1 MKHFNLQLFDESRA
15 ALLRNAIAD
24 YAKIGESFELMGT
37 GFTSLNE
44 SPNAQTDS
52 ETYINETTS
61 SSDIT
66 GYETEFPYTSRLI
79 PSQKAIYALYKMG
92 RDHATGDA
100 AQLTYVRV
108 ELFNPIGEPSEEVA
122 EYTARQFTVANEV
135 SDVEGDGGEKI
146 SVSGTL
152 HAVGDPVLGK
162 FDTVKKEFTAGDF
175 KGKYDTALE
184 AIRATG
190 TKVLSTPAGAS
201 TKKTGA

>member
-1 MKHFNLQLFDESRA
+1 MRHFNLQLFDDSRA

-24 YAKIGESFELMGT
+24 YMKVGEKFELMGT

-66 GYETEFPYTSRLI
+66 GYETEFPYESRLI
-79 PSQKAIYALYKMG
+79 PSQKAIYDLYKMG

-100 AQLTYVRV
+100 AQRTYVRV
-108 ELFNPIGEPSEEVA
+108 ELFNPIGEPNEEQA

-135 SDVEGDGGEKI
+135 SDIEGDGGEKI

-175 KGKYDTALE
+175 QGKFDTALTVV
-184 AIRATG
+184 AANAASAV
-190 TKVLSTPAGAS
+190 KVAS
-201 TKKTGA
+201 IPTKKTGA